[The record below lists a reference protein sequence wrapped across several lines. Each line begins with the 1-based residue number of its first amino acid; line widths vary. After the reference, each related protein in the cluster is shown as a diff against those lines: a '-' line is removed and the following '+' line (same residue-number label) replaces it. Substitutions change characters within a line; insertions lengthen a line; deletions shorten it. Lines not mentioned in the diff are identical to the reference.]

1 LPDSS
6 DPVYQD
12 LLKELSEE
20 FSYTF
25 GGCTITSSSGK
36 YHSLS
41 GVIMPDKIHILFT
54 DIPCLWNNDRLPI
67 ERYVE
72 NVRKAVKKALA
83 AEEAILVVVY
93 PVYHFA

>member
-1 LPDSS
+1 
-6 DPVYQD
+6 
-12 LLKELSEE
+12 
-20 FSYTF
+20 
-25 GGCTITSSSGK
+25 
-36 YHSLS
+36 
-41 GVIMPDKIHILFT
+41 MPDKIHILFT

-67 ERYVE
+67 ERYFE